1 MKIVISGGSGYLGKL
16 LIDYYKINNE
26 VFVLTRSI
34 KKDLPSQVKQVQ
46 WDGKTVSGWKNCLEN
61 ADALINLAGKS
72 IDTRFTE
79 DNKKAIIQSR
89 IETTETLGKAIESCE
104 NPPKMWLNASSVAI
118 YDESYK
124 KEKNEYSELDGTDFL
139 SEVSRKWEMA
149 FHRYAEG
156 LTKKVVFR
164 ISLVLGES
172 KGSPLHSLKTLVKL
186 GGGGKA
192 GSGRQMVS
200 WISEKDFVRAINF
213 IIKNKLEGDFNLANG
228 VAITNAILMN
238 LLRKK
243 YKRSFGLSAPKILVQ
258 IGTSIIGV
266 PSELVLRS
274 QNVVPERLWSKGFNF
289 RHENILDI

>member
-1 MKIVISGGSGYLGKL
+1 MKIVIAGGTGYLGKL
-16 LIDYYKINNE
+16 LADYYKNNNE
-26 VFVLTRSI
+26 VYVLTRKVKSGI
-34 KKDLPSQVKQVQ
+34 PKEIKQVE
-46 WDGKTVSGWKNCLEN
+46 WDGKTVGEWKKCLEN
-61 ADALINLAGKS
+61 ADVLINLAGKS
-72 IDTRFTE
+72 INTRLTE
-79 DNKKAIIQSR
+79 ENKKAILQSR
-89 IETTETLGKAIESCE
+89 IESTEALGKTIEDCK
-104 NPPKMWLNASSVAI
+104 NPPKIWLNASSTAI
-118 YDESYK
+118 YDESFK
-124 KEKNEYSELDGTDFL
+124 NEKNEYSELDGTDFL

-156 LTKKVVFR
+156 LTKKAVFR

-172 KGSPLHSLKTLVKL
+172 KGSALHTLKTLVKL

-213 IIKNKLEGDFNLANG
+213 IIKNELEGDFNLANG
-228 VAITNAILMN
+228 FAITNAILMK

-266 PSELVLRS
+266 PSDLVLRS
-274 QNVVPERLWSKGFNF
+274 QNVVPERLWNNGFNF